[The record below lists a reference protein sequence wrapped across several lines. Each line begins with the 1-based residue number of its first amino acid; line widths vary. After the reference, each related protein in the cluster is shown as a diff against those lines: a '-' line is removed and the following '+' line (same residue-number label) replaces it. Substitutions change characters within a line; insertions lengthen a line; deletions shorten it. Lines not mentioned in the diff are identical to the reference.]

1 MGKKATTTS
10 NTYTP
15 TAEEKALQGIELE
28 YAKAVSPNAKS
39 LNDYAMN
46 SIIDSMGT
54 NKVDYSGLN
63 DTAQQKI
70 AQAQSGVNDLT
81 NGVLPQAY
89 QDNMEASI
97 KNGVTNSM
105 GNLLQDYG
113 SRGVLNSSVTNKGIQ
128 GINDAAAQAMSDA
141 YTKNVSAL
149 SGLYG
154 QMNDTATSG
163 ITAGAAAQEAALA
176 PATNLWNMS
185 TGLNSTTTGA
195 LSALSGKGTTTST
208 ATGSTSGLFGGI
220 LSNLAGN
227 ASLFG
232 SSNSSCFT
240 EETKVKTPD
249 GDKEIKRVNVGD
261 KVVCPHVDG
270 TETIETVIEVMEPR
284 YSDVYTLICQGANNS
299 KNFVNTTLTQPILTA
314 DNNFVIVGN
323 LGVGT
328 IIKGIGKLISVIYSG
343 ERKVYDLKVTG
354 ENNYYANGFIAKG
367 ATTEWSNPVKESEE

>member
-15 TAEEKALQGIELE
+15 TAEEKALQGIELD
-28 YAKAVSPNAKS
+28 YANAVSPNAKA

-54 NKVDYSGLN
+54 NKVDYSALN

-105 GNLLQDYG
+105 GNLMQDYG
-113 SRGVLNSSVTNKGIQ
+113 SRGVLNSSITSKGIQ
-128 GINDAAAQAMSDA
+128 GINDSAAQAMSDA
-141 YTKNVSAL
+141 YTKNISTL

-154 QMNDTATSG
+154 QMNDTASSG
-163 ITAGAAAQEAALA
+163 ITSGAAAQEAALA

-208 ATGSTSGLFGGI
+208 ATGSSSGLFGG
-220 LSNLAGN
+220 LLTGLAGN
-227 ASLFG
+227 SGLF
-232 SSNSSCFT
+232 CFT
-240 EETKVKTPD
+240 EETNVKTPD
-249 GDKEIKRVNVGD
+249 GDREIKRINVGD
-261 KVVCPHVDG
+261 KVICPHIDG
-270 TETIETVIEVMEPR
+270 TETTEIATEVMEPH

-314 DNNFVIVGN
+314 DNDFVIVGN

-343 ERKVYDLKVTG
+343 ERKVYDLKLTG
-354 ENNYYANGFIAKG
+354 ANNYYANGFIAKG

>member
-1 MGKKATTTS
+1 MGKKSTTTE

-15 TAEEKALQGIELE
+15 TAEEKALQGIEVD
-28 YAKAVSPNAKS
+28 YANAVSPNAKA

-46 SIIDSMGT
+46 SIINSMGT

-81 NGVLPQAY
+81 KGVLPQAY

-105 GNLLQDYG
+105 GNLMQDYG
-113 SRGVLNSSVTNKGIQ
+113 SRGVLNSSVTSKGIQ
-128 GINDAAAQAMSDA
+128 GINDSAAQAMSDA

-195 LSALSGKGTTTST
+195 LSALGGKGTTTST
-208 ATGSTSGLFGGI
+208 ATGSSSGLFGG
-220 LSNLAGN
+220 LLTGLASNAG
-227 ASLFG
+227 LF
-232 SSNSSCFT
+232 CFT

-249 GDKEIKRVNVGD
+249 GDKEIKRINVGD
-261 KVVCPHVDG
+261 KVICPNVDG
-270 TETIETVIEVMEPR
+270 TETIETVIEVMKPH
-284 YSDVYTLICQGANNS
+284 YSDIYTPICQGASNS
-299 KNFVNTTLTQPILTA
+299 RNFVNTTLTQPILTS
-314 DNNFVIVGN
+314 DNAFVMVGN
-323 LGVGT
+323 LVIGT
-328 IIKGIGKLISVIYSG
+328 MIKGIGKLVSIVNSG
-343 ERKVYDLKVTG
+343 ERKVYDLKLTG

-367 ATTEWSNPVKESEE
+367 ATTEWSNPAKESDE

>member
-15 TAEEKALQGIELE
+15 TAEEKALQGIEVD
-28 YAKAVSPNAKS
+28 YANAVSPNAKA

-63 DTAQQKI
+63 DTAQQKV

-105 GNLLQDYG
+105 GNLMQDYG
-113 SRGVLNSSVTNKGIQ
+113 SRGVLNSSVTSKGIQ
-128 GINDAAAQAMSDA
+128 GINDSAAQAMSDA

-208 ATGSTSGLFGGI
+208 ATGSSSGLFGG
-220 LSNLAGN
+220 LLTGLAGN
-227 ASLFG
+227 SGLF
-232 SSNSSCFT
+232 CFT
-240 EETKVKTPD
+240 EETSVKTPD
-249 GDKEIKRVNVGD
+249 GDREIKRINVGD
-261 KVVCPHVDG
+261 KVICPHIDG
-270 TETIETVIEVMEPR
+270 TETTEIATEVMEPH
-284 YSDVYTLICQGANNS
+284 YSDVYTLICQGASNS

-314 DNNFVIVGN
+314 DNDFVIVGN

-343 ERKVYDLKVTG
+343 ERKVYDLKLTG

>member
-81 NGVLPQAY
+81 KGVLPQAY

-208 ATGSTSGLFGGI
+208 STGSSSGLFGG
-220 LSNLAGN
+220 LLTGLAGN
-227 ASLFG
+227 SGLF
-232 SSNSSCFT
+232 CFT
-240 EETKVKTPD
+240 EETNVKTPD
-249 GDKEIKRVNVGD
+249 GDREIKRINVGD
-261 KVVCPHVDG
+261 KVICPHIDG
-270 TETIETVIEVMEPR
+270 TETTETATEVMEPH

-314 DNNFVIVGN
+314 DNDFVIVGN

-343 ERKVYDLKVTG
+343 ERKVYDLKLTG

>member
-1 MGKKATTTS
+1 MGKKSTTTE

-15 TAEEKALQGIELE
+15 TTEEKALEGIEVD
-28 YAKAVSPNAKS
+28 YANAVSPNAKS

-46 SIIDSMGT
+46 SIINSMGT

-81 NGVLPQAY
+81 KGVLPQAY

-105 GNLLQDYG
+105 GNLMQDYG
-113 SRGVLNSSVTNKGIQ
+113 SRGVLNSSVTSKGIQ
-128 GINDAAAQAMSDA
+128 GINDSAAQAMSDA

-195 LSALSGKGTTTST
+195 LSALGGKGTTTST
-208 ATGSTSGLFGGI
+208 ATGSSSGLFGG
-220 LSNLAGN
+220 LLTGLASNAG
-227 ASLFG
+227 LF
-232 SSNSSCFT
+232 CFT

-249 GDKEIKRVNVGD
+249 GDKEIKRINVGD

-270 TETIETVIEVMEPR
+270 TETIETVIEVMEPH
-284 YSDVYTLICQGANNS
+284 YSDIYTPICQGASNS
-299 KNFVNTTLTQPILTA
+299 RNFVNTTLTQPILTS
-314 DNNFVIVGN
+314 DDVFVMVGN
-323 LGVGT
+323 LVIGT
-328 IIKGIGKLISVIYSG
+328 MIKGIGKLISIVNSG
-343 ERKVYDLKVTG
+343 ERKVYDLKLTG

-367 ATTEWSNPVKESEE
+367 ATTEWSNPVKESEK